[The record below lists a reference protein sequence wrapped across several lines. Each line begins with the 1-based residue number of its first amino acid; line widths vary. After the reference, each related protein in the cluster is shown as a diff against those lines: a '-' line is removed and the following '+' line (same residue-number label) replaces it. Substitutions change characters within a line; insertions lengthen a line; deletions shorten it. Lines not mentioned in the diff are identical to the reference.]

1 MAKPLISWLVLSFSQ
16 PNLRL
21 LVSERCLHVS
31 VTKFWHKFASL
42 RQVNT
47 PSSWDKFQNCCTD
60 MYLIRFLANFAV
72 FCVFLWISRIC
83 LNFAAPRPREI
94 SVAMT
99 CMLNFSNKWIIF
111 LLSFH
116 AVFITEFCFSRLPQ
130 MAVIKRISNLYW
142 FPVFFG
148 QVYFVLV
155 LTSTN
160 HNARNRYPEM
170 VTARTVYRNL
180 INFKILEQMSSC
192 CIV

>member
-1 MAKPLISWLVLSFSQ
+1 M
-16 PNLRL
+16 
-21 LVSERCLHVS
+21 
-31 VTKFWHKFASL
+31 
-42 RQVNT
+42 
-47 PSSWDKFQNCCTD
+47 
-60 MYLIRFLANFAV
+60 
-72 FCVFLWISRIC
+72 
-83 LNFAAPRPREI
+83 
-94 SVAMT
+94 
-99 CMLNFSNKWIIF
+99 IF

-116 AVFITEFCFSRLPQ
+116 AVVITEFCFGRMPQ
-130 MAVIKRISNLYW
+130 MAVIKKISSLYS

-170 VTARTVYRNL
+170 VMVRTVYRNL